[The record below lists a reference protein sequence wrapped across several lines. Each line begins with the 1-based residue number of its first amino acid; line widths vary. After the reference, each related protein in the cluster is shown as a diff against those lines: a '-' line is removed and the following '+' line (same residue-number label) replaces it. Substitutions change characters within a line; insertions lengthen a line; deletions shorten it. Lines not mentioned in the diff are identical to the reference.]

1 LRTYAE
7 MTHCVNLERFK
18 GDKQMGRPLN
28 KKFFGAPTSGGNEIK
43 VQFHNGTS
51 SVNGYIVK
59 QLGSKKFRCTDGV
72 IEKDCFLVD
81 KAAAAIAAGEM
92 SIVIKDDGGTVRQ
105 VNKIAGRK
113 MTMDTNATIGWNF
126 STATD
131 DGAAQIEEAGDGSEV
146 AALTMNAAT
155 QANPG
160 AITCTADH
168 LLVNGDRVRITGVV
182 GMVELNGK
190 VFTITKTSATA
201 FTIGVNTSGFTAY
214 GSAGTVTQVE
224 AGADVFE
231 AN

>member
-1 LRTYAE
+1 
-7 MTHCVNLERFK
+7 
-18 GDKQMGRPLN
+18 MGRPLN
-28 KKFFGAPTSGGNEIK
+28 KRFFGAPTAGGSEIK

-72 IEKDCFLVD
+72 TEKDCFLVD
-81 KAAAAIAAGEM
+81 KAAGAVAAGEM

-146 AALTMNAAT
+146 AALTMNACT

>member
-1 LRTYAE
+1 
-7 MTHCVNLERFK
+7 
-18 GDKQMGRPLN
+18 MGRPLN
-28 KKFFGAPTSGGNEIK
+28 KRFFGAPTEGGNEIK
-43 VQFHNGTS
+43 VQFHNGTA

-72 IEKDCFLVD
+72 INKDCVLTD
-81 KAAAAIAAGEM
+81 AAAAALTAGQM
-92 SIVIKDDGGTVRQ
+92 SIVIRDNGDPPVVRQ
-105 VNKIAGRK
+105 VTKITGRQLVTDAGTK
-113 MTMDTNATIGWNF
+113 IGWGF
-126 STATD
+126 GAATATRVEM
-131 DGAAQIEEAGDGSEV
+131 EEAGDASEV

-160 AITCTADH
+160 AITCTANH

-190 VFTITKTSATA
+190 VFTITKTSETA
-201 FTIGVNTSGFTAY
+201 FTIGVNTTGFTAY

>member
-1 LRTYAE
+1 
-7 MTHCVNLERFK
+7 
-18 GDKQMGRPLN
+18 MGRPLN
-28 KKFFGAPTSGGNEIK
+28 KKFFGAPTAGGSEIK
-43 VQFHNGTS
+43 VQFHNGTA

-131 DGAAQIEEAGDGSEV
+131 DGAAQIEEAGDASEV
-146 AALTMNAAT
+146 AALTMNACT
-155 QANPG
+155 QAAPG
-160 AITCTADH
+160 AITCTANH
-168 LLVNGDRVRITGVV
+168 LLVNGDTVRITGVV
-182 GMVELNGK
+182 GMVELNNK
-190 VFTITKTSATA
+190 VFAITKTSATA
-201 FTIGVNTSGFTAY
+201 FTIGVDTSGFTEY
-214 GSAGTVTQVE
+214 GSAGTVTQTLAE
-224 AGADVFE
+224 ADNFGD
-231 AN
+231 

>member
-1 LRTYAE
+1 
-7 MTHCVNLERFK
+7 
-18 GDKQMGRPLN
+18 MGRPLN
-28 KKFFGAPTSGGNEIK
+28 KRFFGAPTAAGNEIK
-43 VQFHNGTS
+43 VQFHNGTE

-92 SIVIKDDGGTVRQ
+92 SIVVKDAAEAIKQ
-105 VNKIAGRK
+105 VTKISGRK
-113 MTMDTNATIGWNF
+113 VTLDSGESIAWAYGAA
-126 STATD
+126 TATVVEM
-131 DGAAQIEEAGDGSEV
+131 EEAGDASEV
-146 AALTMNAAT
+146 AALTMNACTKAD
-155 QANPG
+155 PG
-160 AITCTADH
+160 AVTCTANH
-168 LLVNGDRVRITGVV
+168 LLVTGDRVRITGVV
-182 GMVELNGK
+182 GMTQLNGM

-201 FTIGVNTSGFTAY
+201 FTIGVDTSGYGTY